1 MAQTRNFRLGLGSE
15 WTKEQRT
22 AIDLKSKQG
31 GKPLDK
37 SDPLTWVGLFAP
49 MFGTAY
55 SFVMVWK
62 LYIEKAEEE
71 EENEKRVVQAITHR
85 DPKLKIEDM

>member
-1 MAQTRNFRLGLGSE
+1 MGLGSE
-15 WTKEQRT
+15 WTKEQRAQT
-22 AIDLKSKQG
+22 EWKSQQG
-31 GKPLDK
+31 GRKLDK
-37 SDPLTWVGLFAP
+37 SDPLTWIGLLAP

-71 EENEKRVVQAITHR
+71 EEREKQIVQAITHR